1 MGKDKGKGSEGKAD
15 TTMWMVTFGD
25 LLMLLLT
32 FFVMLL
38 TMSSMDTKALKSAFS
53 LFDGGIGA
61 LEFSSLGKI
70 KDLEKRGDLIASKG
84 IDLSMLTALNERLDG
99 LLASLEPEEIL
110 GRGTLERVFGK
121 GDDRQGEAV
130 LAGLG
135 NMIDISEDDR
145 GVVLTI
151 RAELV
156 FDSGKSEI
164 RSEMLPLL
172 DTVAKLLK
180 RISNEVL
187 IMGHTDNIP
196 SRSGQYRSNWDLSL
210 YRALNVYRY
219 FLKKKGLSSKRLF
232 AGGYG
237 DLRPRFSN
245 STKEGRKKN
254 RRVEIILR
262 KT

>member
-1 MGKDKGKGSEGKAD
+1 MGKNKGKGSEKEAD

-38 TMSSMDTKALKSAFS
+38 TMSSMDTKAMQSAFS
-53 LFDGGIGA
+53 LFDGGIGV
-61 LEFSSLGKI
+61 LEFSSLDKI
-70 KDLEKRGDLIASKG
+70 KELEKRGDIIASKG
-84 IDLSMLTALNERLDG
+84 INLSMLNPLKERLEG
-99 LLASLEPEEIL
+99 LLASQEPEKIL
-110 GRGTLERVFGK
+110 GLGALERVFGK
-121 GDDRQGEAV
+121 GDDREGQAI
-130 LAGLG
+130 LAGFG

-156 FDSGKSEI
+156 FDAGKAEI
-164 RSEMLPLL
+164 RSDMLPLL

-180 RISNEVL
+180 CISNEVL

-196 SRSGQYRSNWDLSL
+196 IRSGQYRSNWELSL
-210 YRALNVYRY
+210 YRALNVYNY
-219 FLKKKGLSSKRLF
+219 FVKKKGLSSKKLF

-245 STKEGRKKN
+245 STKEDRKKN